1 MTEKKKSLL
10 SKEVKLK
17 REIFPTKKTM
27 NFVVDYETKTNR
39 YSLIG
44 FGIFI
49 VILALFTK
57 YCVIDVIQKTN
68 EIQSQYT
75 TSNEQIDALNQQL
88 QNYNEVEEKYNA
100 MIGTFLTDS
109 EKVCMNRTDLLKMID
124 EDVLPYASITN
135 ISMTNDSISVYT
147 GLTDLNT
154 ISKVVDILQKDSRT
168 NYVTVSRTTADSED
182 SSKVS
187 ATIEITCQTEGGNQ

>member
-17 REIFPTKKTM
+17 RETFPTKKTM
-27 NFVVDYETKTNR
+27 NFVVDSETKTNR

-49 VILALFTK
+49 VVLALFTK

-68 EIQSQYT
+68 EVQSQYT

-100 MIGTFLTDS
+100 MVGTFLTDS

-124 EDVLPYASITN
+124 EDVLPYASVTN
-135 ISMTNDSISVYT
+135 ISITNDSISVYT

>member
-17 REIFPTKKTM
+17 RETFPTKKTM
-27 NFVVDYETKTNR
+27 NFVVDSESKTNR

-49 VILALFTK
+49 VVLALFTK

-68 EIQSQYT
+68 EVQSNYT

-88 QNYNEVEEKYNA
+88 QNYDEVEEKYNT
-100 MIGTFLTDS
+100 MVGTILTDS

-124 EDVLPYASITN
+124 EDVLPYASVTN
-135 ISMTNDSISVYT
+135 ISITNDSISVYT

-182 SSKVS
+182 SSRVS

>member
-1 MTEKKKSLL
+1 MIEKKKSFL

-17 REIFPTKKTM
+17 KETFPKKKTM
-27 NFVVDYETKTNR
+27 NFVVDSEAKTNR

-49 VILALFTK
+49 VLLILFTK
-57 YCVIDVIQKTN
+57 FCVIDVIYKTN
-68 EIQSQYT
+68 EIQSQYN
-75 TSNEQIDALNQQL
+75 TSNEQMDALNQQL
-88 QNYNEVEEKYNA
+88 KNYHVVEEKYNA

-109 EKVCMNRTDLLKMID
+109 EKLCMNRTDLLKMVD
-124 EDVLPYASITN
+124 EDILPYVSVTNISITN
-135 ISMTNDSISVYT
+135 ESISAYT

-154 ISKVVDILQKDSRT
+154 ISKVVDLLQKDART
-168 NYVTVSRTTADSED
+168 TYATVSRTTADSED

>member
-27 NFVVDYETKTNR
+27 NFVVDHETKTNR

-88 QNYNEVEEKYNA
+88 QNYNKVEEKYSA

>member
-1 MTEKKKSLL
+1 MIEKKKSFL

-17 REIFPTKKTM
+17 KETFPKKKTM
-27 NFVVDYETKTNR
+27 NFVVDSEAKTNR

-49 VILALFTK
+49 VLLILFTK
-57 YCVIDVIQKTN
+57 FCVIDVIYKTN
-68 EIQSQYT
+68 EIQSQYN
-75 TSNEQIDALNQQL
+75 TSNEQMDALNQQL
-88 QNYNEVEEKYNA
+88 KNYNVVEEKYNA

-109 EKVCMNRTDLLKMID
+109 EKLCMNRTDLLKMVD
-124 EDVLPYASITN
+124 EDILPYVSVTNISITN
-135 ISMTNDSISVYT
+135 ESISAYT

-154 ISKVVDILQKDSRT
+154 ISKVVDLLQKDART
-168 NYVTVSRTTADSED
+168 TYATVSRTTADSED

>member
-1 MTEKKKSLL
+1 MIEKKKSFL

-17 REIFPTKKTM
+17 KETFPKKKTM
-27 NFVVDYETKTNR
+27 NFVVDSEAKTNR

-49 VILALFTK
+49 VLLILFTK
-57 YCVIDVIQKTN
+57 FCVIDVIYKTN
-68 EIQSQYT
+68 EIQSQYN
-75 TSNEQIDALNQQL
+75 TSNEQMDALNQQL
-88 QNYNEVEEKYNA
+88 QNYAVVEEKYNA

-109 EKVCMNRTDLLKMID
+109 EKLCMNRTDLLKMVD
-124 EDVLPYASITN
+124 EDILPYVSVTNISITN
-135 ISMTNDSISVYT
+135 ESISVYT

-154 ISKVVDILQKDSRT
+154 ISKVVDLLQKDEHT
-168 NYVTVSRTTADSED
+168 TYATVSRTTADSED

>member
-17 REIFPTKKTM
+17 RETFPTKKTM
-27 NFVVDYETKTNR
+27 NFVVDTETKTNR
-39 YSLIG
+39 YSLVG

-49 VILALFTK
+49 VVLALFTK

-68 EIQSQYT
+68 EVQSNYHI
-75 TSNEQIDALNQQL
+75 SNEQIDALNQQL

-100 MIGTFLTDS
+100 MVGTFLTDS

-124 EDVLPYASITN
+124 EDVLPYASVTN
-135 ISMTNDSISVYT
+135 ISITNDSISVYT

-168 NYVTVSRTTADSED
+168 TYVTVSRTTADSED
-182 SSKVS
+182 SSRVS

>member
-17 REIFPTKKTM
+17 RETFPTKKTM
-27 NFVVDYETKTNR
+27 NFVVDSESKTNR

-49 VILALFTK
+49 VVLALFTK

-68 EIQSQYT
+68 EVQSNYT

-88 QNYNEVEEKYNA
+88 QNYDEVEEKYNT
-100 MIGTFLTDS
+100 MVGTFLTDS

-124 EDVLPYASITN
+124 EDVLPYASVTN
-135 ISMTNDSISVYT
+135 ISITNDSISVYT

-182 SSKVS
+182 SSRVS

>member
-1 MTEKKKSLL
+1 MTEKKKSFL

-17 REIFPTKKTM
+17 RETFPTKKTM
-27 NFVVDYETKTNR
+27 NFVEDSETKTNR

-49 VILALFTK
+49 VVLALFTK
-57 YCVIDVIQKTN
+57 FCVIDVIYKTN
-68 EIQSQYT
+68 EIQSQYNI
-75 TSNEQIDALNQQL
+75 SNEQIESLNQQL
-88 QNYNEVEEKYNA
+88 ENYNSVEEKYNA

-109 EKVCMNRTDLLKMID
+109 EKQCMNRTDLLKMVD
-124 EDVLPYASITN
+124 EDVLPYVSVTNISITN
-135 ISMTNDSISVYT
+135 ESISIYT

-182 SSKVS
+182 STKVS
-187 ATIEITCQTEGGNQ
+187 ATLEITCQTEGGNQ

>member
-1 MTEKKKSLL
+1 MIEKKKSFL

-17 REIFPTKKTM
+17 KETFPKKKTM
-27 NFVVDYETKTNR
+27 NFVVDSEAKTNR

-49 VILALFTK
+49 VLLILFTK
-57 YCVIDVIQKTN
+57 FCVIDVIYKTN
-68 EIQSQYT
+68 EIQSQYN
-75 TSNEQIDALNQQL
+75 TSNEQMDALNQQL
-88 QNYNEVEEKYNA
+88 KNYNVVEEKYNA

-109 EKVCMNRTDLLKMID
+109 EKLCMNRTDLLKMVD
-124 EDVLPYASITN
+124 EDILPYVSVTNISITN
-135 ISMTNDSISVYT
+135 ESISVYT

-154 ISKVVDILQKDSRT
+154 ISKVVDLLQKDART
-168 NYVTVSRTTADSED
+168 TYATVSRTTADSED

>member
-17 REIFPTKKTM
+17 RETFPTKKTM
-27 NFVVDYETKTNR
+27 NFVVDSETKTNR

-49 VILALFTK
+49 VVLALFTK

-68 EIQSQYT
+68 EVQSQYT

-100 MIGTFLTDS
+100 MVGTFLIDS

-124 EDVLPYASITN
+124 EDVLPYASVTN
-135 ISMTNDSISVYT
+135 ISITNDSISVYT